1 MAGRGP
7 TPKPKD
13 QRVNRVEPQRGDWQA
28 APGDGWL
35 HGGVPEPPDGLL
47 SASVDAWTV
56 WFGAWW
62 AAFWSPEDLPALRQ
76 VIRLYDQVERG
87 EFQRANE
94 LRLQMD
100 SYGITPKGQ
109 KENRWTRQSEQQQ
122 PPSSAKGQRDRKAS
136 VLKVLEGGG

>member
-1 MAGRGP
+1 MSGRGP
-7 TPKPKD
+7 TPKPPD
-13 QRVNRVEPQRGDWQA
+13 QRVTRHEPQRGEWRE
-28 APGDGWL
+28 APGGGWL
-35 HGGVPEPPDGLL
+35 HGDVPEPPDGLL
-47 SASVDAWTV
+47 AASLVAWST

-62 AAFWSPEDLPALRQ
+62 ASFWSAEDLPALRQ

-87 EFQRANE
+87 EFQRAGE

-109 KENRWTRQSEQQQ
+109 KENRWIRRDGQQQ
-122 PPSSAKGQRDRKAS
+122 PPVRAQKDRKAS

>member
-1 MAGRGP
+1 MAGRGSA
-7 TPKPKD
+7 PKPKD
-13 QRVNRVEPQRGDWQA
+13 QRVNRVEPQRGEWQA
-28 APGDGWL
+28 ASGDGWL
-35 HGGVPEPPDGLL
+35 HGDVPEPPDGLL
-47 SASVDAWTV
+47 AASVTAWST

-62 AAFWSPEDLPALRQ
+62 ASFWFPEDLPALRQ

-109 KENRWTRQSEQQQ
+109 KENRWVRQVEPQQ
-122 PPSSAKGQRDRKAS
+122 PPVREQRDRKAS